1 MTDVDRFSVWVPRG
15 SYDIYVEP
23 LPPSGDEAEKPQCV
37 VAPQLIRR
45 QPLGSLDE
53 TCLPIPWTQPHKVS
67 VSIPFLGPSSGAGS
81 LDDWK
86 IDVVHPLTAQV
97 LSSQSVLSQENRYE
111 TLTERGYRREVHYTP
126 VPADEA
132 VKELIR
138 LTPPAGVVAP
148 VIQADRTGLQVTSAE
163 ATFPPL
169 GPFLPPIKLH
179 GQVAPTEDSG
189 PPPSGGISGRAI
201 FTAVLLKGI
210 KPGVFASHSTVVG
223 VGSDGSATA
232 ELLPGE
238 YRLRVVPDIGTGYAA
253 TETNQ
258 PIQCPTDPDSGAC
271 LQPEQYGRLFRVK
284 RAAALTGE
292 VVDSTSGER
301 VEQISVDAVPATVG
315 TRSCAS
321 ASNDACAVAPVGVL
335 DIALGDEGFVP
346 RRVSGIVQSGRFTLD
361 GLDCG
366 ECTAES
372 GALFDIA
379 VKPPVESRRAWGL
392 KPGITVISGEQTAG
406 VVDLPLPVIYRGTI
420 EVRPPSSDGVA
431 VPGVKVRALVRAYVL
446 RDEKGAA
453 ITDPAGM
460 PSCTMVAASGAG
472 ASSSRCIRSVLQVAE
487 TTSDDQGLF
496 ELVLPSRIDRN

>member
-1 MTDVDRFSVWVPRG
+1 VG
-15 SYDIYVEP
+15 
-23 LPPSGDEAEKPQCV
+23 
-37 VAPQLIRR
+37 
-45 QPLGSLDE
+45 E
-53 TCLPIPWTQPHKVS
+53 TCLTIPWTQPHEVS
-67 VSIPFLGPSSGAGS
+67 VVIPFLGPSSGEGS
-81 LDDWK
+81 LDGWK

-97 LSSQSVLSQENRYE
+97 LSSQALLSAEFLHE
-111 TLTERGYRREVHYTP
+111 TPMEKVYRRAVHYTP
-126 VPADEA
+126 VPPDEA

-179 GQVAPTEDSG
+179 GSVEPEEDSG
-189 PPPSGGISGRAI
+189 PPQSGGISGRAL
-201 FTAVLLKGI
+201 FTAVSLKGI
-210 KPGVFASHSTVVG
+210 KPGVFASHSTEVE
-223 VGSDGSATA
+223 VGSDGAATA

-258 PIQCPTDPDSGAC
+258 AIQCPTDPDSGAC
-271 LQPEQYGRLFRVK
+271 LKPEQHGRTFQVK
-284 RAAALTGE
+284 RAAALIGD

-301 VEQISVDAVPATVG
+301 VEQISVDAVPAFVG

-321 ASNDACAVAPVGVL
+321 DPINVACAGAPVGVL
-335 DIALGDEGFVP
+335 DIALGDEAFVP

-406 VVDLPLPVIYRGTI
+406 VVDLPFPVIYRGTI

-431 VPGVKVRALVRAYVL
+431 VPGVNVRALVRAYVL
-446 RDEKGAA
+446 RDENGTVIA
-453 ITDPAGM
+453 DPAGV
-460 PSCTMVAASGAG
+460 PSCTMVAASGAR
-472 ASSSRCIRSVLQVAE
+472 ASSGRCIRSVLQVAE